1 MLSQGW
7 VLSQASQRPAPS
19 ITSLC
24 RQRGTD
30 DYHTNTPDIIPTLS
44 MPASLR
50 SHRSVTSLRSRRTF
64 GRSRSLKT
72 FAKRTAIRVKHLRRR
87 PNPRKDVE
95 PPTPTPV
102 PTSSFLE
109 LPYELRENIY
119 IYAFASSKIH
129 FTYENRYRGWD
140 CLAMTN
146 RQIRCELNSIPIR
159 LLVAPIEATWARS
172 DALYPIHIKID
183 IENRERSRLMV
194 LLPRSVLSI
203 NSWLLYRVL
212 SAVLTIKTERTTI
225 SLYDDGTSLLELFKI
240 EYFFRSIQR
249 FLFVHYTTYE
259 MYLHF
264 DSVNAKE
271 VVFLWPGHVQ
281 SISRWGDKESEDL
294 LLDRIMLSKPGS
306 SRVPACYITPRACYI
321 TPRACYI
328 TPRRSFPGTVRP
340 ALEPMG
346 AMQGIAVASET
357 RFRPLRSGKRQ
368 RKVEVKTMQPA
379 EFFKRYFG
387 EA

>member
-1 MLSQGW
+1 
-7 VLSQASQRPAPS
+7 
-19 ITSLC
+19 
-24 RQRGTD
+24 
-30 DYHTNTPDIIPTLS
+30 

-64 GRSRSLKT
+64 GRSRSLKAL
-72 FAKRTAIRVKHLRRR
+72 AKRTAIKIKHLRRC
-87 PNPRKDVE
+87 PTLRKDIE
-95 PPTPTPV
+95 PPTTTPV
-102 PTSSFLE
+102 PTSYFLQ

-129 FTYENRYRGWD
+129 FSYENRYRGWD

-146 RQIRCELNSIPIR
+146 RQIRFELDSIPLR

-172 DALYPIHIKID
+172 DAMYSMHVRID
-183 IENRERSRLMV
+183 AKNRERSRLTV

-203 NSWLLYRVL
+203 NSWLLYRLLPAVL
-212 SAVLTIKTERTTI
+212 SIKTERTTI
-225 SLYDDGTSLLELFKI
+225 SLYDDGTSLLEPFKI

-249 FLFVHYTTYE
+249 FLFVRYTTYE

-294 LLDRIMLSKPGS
+294 LLDKILLSKPGS
-306 SRVPACYITPRACYI
+306 SRVPACYITPRACYV
-321 TPRACYI
+321 TPR
-328 TPRRSFPGTVRP
+328 STVVNNQ
-340 ALEPMG
+340 LN
-346 AMQGIAVASET
+346 QS
-357 RFRPLRSGKRQ
+357 
-368 RKVEVKTMQPA
+368 
-379 EFFKRYFG
+379 
-387 EA
+387 